1 MGSSDLV
8 LIPARASTDDL
19 DAIGAT
25 IGAASRAGASIA
37 FVMTMIN
44 PRAALTDAVARAL
57 AQHGRVAPVNIHSR
71 VVYAEIGGSGE
82 SVVEARDPKALEEM
96 KRLWGYVQEVM

>member
-1 MGSSDLV
+1 
-8 LIPARASTDDL
+8 
-19 DAIGAT
+19 
-25 IGAASRAGASIA
+25 
-37 FVMTMIN
+37 
-44 PRAALTDAVARAL
+44 
-57 AQHGRVAPVNIHSR
+57 VNIHSR